1 MVEIQTQMRNFSG
14 EDGVLVKVLLHVQF
28 LTYKLLMYLFRK
40 LRAWVIEILYEN
52 FSKSS
57 RLS

>member
-1 MVEIQTQMRNFSG
+1 MVEIQTQMQDFSG

>member
-1 MVEIQTQMRNFSG
+1 MVEIQTQMQDFSG
-14 EDGVLVKVLLHVQF
+14 EDGVLVKVLLNVQL

>member
-1 MVEIQTQMRNFSG
+1 MVEIQTQMQDFSG
-14 EDGVLVKVLLHVQF
+14 EDGVLVKVLLNVQF

-40 LRAWVIEILYEN
+40 LRAWVIEILCGN
-52 FSKSS
+52 ISKPL

>member
-1 MVEIQTQMRNFSG
+1 MVEIQTQMQDFSG
-14 EDGVLVKVLLHVQF
+14 EDGVLVKVLLNVQF